1 MLQGI
6 KKPCLK
12 IPAIPGGRQMPNG
25 SEMFVPAV
33 FIMVKCDREAELTKA
48 NEQSEVTQ
56 GAR

>member
-1 MLQGI
+1 
-6 KKPCLK
+6 
-12 IPAIPGGRQMPNG
+12 MPNG